1 MITPKSVHT
10 LFHGEDQ
17 ELSTLRYSVA
27 MSKKFNS
34 KLFVWHIIPEW
45 KDFSAVSPVYGVT
58 PIMMDWTA
66 QEINKAEDQIRNLRK
81 LAKQKLE
88 IIAKEE
94 NFLDFVYLEEKGE
107 TIRTIE
113 EKCRLSDVFVLPRS
127 SEEQN
132 YDAIISTVLFSCKKP
147 VIIVPPEYKTDKK
160 SKNILIAWDGSVEA
174 SNAVTFSIPLLIDA
188 NVHIVNFEETFDKL
202 EISIDELKSYLELHN
217 VNSTI
222 IDASSYTETVSNNI
236 LKLADRIGSELI
248 IMGAWSHRRITE
260 LVLGGVTRDMYHKT
274 KYPVFL
280 SH

>member
-1 MITPKSVHT
+1 M
-10 LFHGEDQ
+10 
-17 ELSTLRYSVA
+17 
-27 MSKKFNS
+27 
-34 KLFVWHIIPEW
+34 
-45 KDFSAVSPVYGVT
+45 
-58 PIMMDWTA
+58 
-66 QEINKAEDQIRNLRK
+66 
-81 LAKQKLE
+81 
-88 IIAKEE
+88 
-94 NFLDFVYLEEKGE
+94 
-107 TIRTIE
+107 
-113 EKCRLSDVFVLPRS
+113 
-127 SEEQN
+127 
-132 YDAIISTVLFSCKKP
+132 
-147 VIIVPPEYKTDKK
+147 PEYKTDKK